1 MIADL
6 LGALLGVLVGGGGD
20 GRRKLRRQHE
30 AFAAGEPVTFPVY
43 LVGDLPYCRPA
54 GGFLTVS
61 RQALVASPPGNRD
74 WRPVDSRRSGWSS
87 SGSGPGARATRGRSI
102 TGTSPSA
109 VTVARTS

>member
-61 RQALVASPPGNRD
+61 R
-74 WRPVDSRRSGWSS
+74 
-87 SGSGPGARATRGRSI
+87 
-102 TGTSPSA
+102 
-109 VTVARTS
+109 